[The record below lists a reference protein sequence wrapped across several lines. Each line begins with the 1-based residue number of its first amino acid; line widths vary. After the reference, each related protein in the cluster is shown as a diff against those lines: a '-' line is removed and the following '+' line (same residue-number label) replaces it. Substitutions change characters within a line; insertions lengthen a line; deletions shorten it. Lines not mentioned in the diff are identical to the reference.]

1 MFVVESEC
9 GTSRSSQN
17 IDLIFVLT
25 AGASP
30 DRSISPHVNRKAE
43 ALLGSMSARIW
54 RFCCCCCTLG
64 IPLAV
69 ASSIFLF
76 SLFLSQRCEGN
87 LKIDGMITG

>member
-30 DRSISPHVNRKAE
+30 DRSIFPHVNRKAE
-43 ALLGSMSARIW
+43 ALLGCMSARIW
-54 RFCCCCCTLG
+54 RCCCSTLG

-69 ASSIFLF
+69 ASSVFLLVVCF
-76 SLFLSQRCEGN
+76 CLSGVEGV
-87 LKIDGMITG
+87 